1 MLKTISRV
9 QLIGG
14 WLLILGVMVAGSV
27 ATGAKISTSV
37 LLLVLGISPVVVM
50 WLLANHA
57 APLTIAEILYRAET
71 TDRER

>member
-14 WLLILGVMVAGSV
+14 WLLILGVLVAGSV
-27 ATGAKISTSV
+27 ATGATISTSV

-50 WLLANHA
+50 WLLANHT
-57 APLTIAEILYRAET
+57 APPTIAEILYRAGI